1 MIQYHSFAAANL
13 EASCQ
18 RLFLSHFSSIAETNI
33 KLVTEYKYQSDDL
46 FFWIALASCLAKN
59 KQNTFFLY
67 LKGCEDKHRVDRPN
81 FFSST
86 EKCEYVRQETFSYAW
101 IIALWSVGKSEA
113 MNYDDLFQEILRDEV
128 YCQLIRQLT
137 ANKNP
142 MSEVIFLARLKLS
155 QWSLWCHHTDKLWEA
170 WVWVKSLG
178 NYMRIGV

>member
-1 MIQYHSFAAANL
+1 MICSFEL
-13 EASCQ
+13 P
-18 RLFLSHFSSIAETNI
+18 
-33 KLVTEYKYQSDDL
+33 
-46 FFWIALASCLAKN
+46 SCLKYI
-59 KQNTFFLY
+59 FLY

-86 EKCEYVRQETFSYAW
+86 ETCEYVRQAAFSYAW
-101 IIALWSVGKSEA
+101 IIALWSVDKSEA

-170 WVWVKSLG
+170 RVWVGPSVKSFG
-178 NYMRIGV
+178 NYEDRGLTCKTFESGLSKI

>member
-1 MIQYHSFAAANL
+1 M
-13 EASCQ
+13 
-18 RLFLSHFSSIAETNI
+18 SSKQT
-33 KLVTEYKYQSDDL
+33 KY
-46 FFWIALASCLAKN
+46 I
-59 KQNTFFLY
+59 FLY

-86 EKCEYVRQETFSYAW
+86 ETCEYVRQAAFSYAW
-101 IIALWSVGKSEA
+101 IIALWSVDKSEA

-155 QWSLWCHHTDKLWEA
+155 Q
-170 WVWVKSLG
+170 
-178 NYMRIGV
+178 

>member
-1 MIQYHSFAAANL
+1 MICSFEL
-13 EASCQ
+13 HLHQ
-18 RLFLSHFSSIAETNI
+18 
-33 KLVTEYKYQSDDL
+33 
-46 FFWIALASCLAKN
+46 SCLAKN

-101 IIALWSVGKSEA
+101 IIALWSVDKSEA

-142 MSEVIFLARLKLS
+142 MSEVNIFGLIKTFPMILVMSPYRQTVRS
-155 QWSLWCHHTDKLWEA
+155 
-170 WVWVKSLG
+170 
-178 NYMRIGV
+178 